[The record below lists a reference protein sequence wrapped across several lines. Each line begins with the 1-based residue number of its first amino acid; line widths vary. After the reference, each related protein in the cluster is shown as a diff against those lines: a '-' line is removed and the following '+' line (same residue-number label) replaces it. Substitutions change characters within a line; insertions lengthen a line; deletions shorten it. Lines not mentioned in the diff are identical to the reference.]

1 MDNQAPLSPE
11 TKDNENELQNE
22 VKKFFI
28 QKDEDMY
35 ILTCSKM
42 NNSLI
47 LKIKIDKPTSLY
59 YYQEQFVQNK
69 LIALSKV
76 FSFCD
81 NIEESYNLLIDNL
94 IEFEDDL
101 KIDIIDDNI
110 KLYFSLELP
119 TKKKDYVNIIMKR
132 KENKDLNNIISVNNI
147 LLKLN
152 SKIEL
157 IKKSHNEIEK
167 EIETKQ
173 NAMDILINKQNDL
186 EKSLKN
192 TIEEIEEIKQFQSK
206 LENFYQENEK
216 KIDKIVKNQKEILT
230 EIEIIKKEEEHL
242 EKDKM
247 NIVEKNNI
255 NKILKSIPEINKELE
270 LVKIKQEEL
279 HDSLKKNIEKN
290 NKVRNDNIL
299 EKENEKINKRKNDD
313 FIKKVMEEIE
323 ALKKKNELME
333 KKINEYEKKSDN
345 FNDSIKNELDKIKYD
360 KIDPKEF
367 VYIKTVSTDLFSKNY
382 YNNRACIF
390 NSIQDDNIYIAY
402 GTKENLNL
410 ECFDIINDEK
420 FIIVKELHKDFF
432 DSCRYYLDDNDN
444 KNRDLIITS
453 SLDLHVKVINFKKEE
468 SEILLDLNFESLK
481 DEVINTVYFSHD
493 LLLIPF
499 SRSQKLKLYSIN
511 SEYITEF
518 GKTGFILG
526 LNKYYINNKKVN
538 YILISNTEGI
548 FVYCLESFSL
558 YHRFIPS
565 IEKKEKE
572 SDNLSFGEAY
582 IIEKEERVLLFGPCF
597 TYGYLFVWDFINGNL
612 INAIETISGITDICL
627 WNNKYIFA
635 SLSNDISQFILIN
648 INTMEIEK
656 EFKGETEHYGNE
668 VKVLRHKIKGDYLIF
683 LSIKGKLDLY
693 TIYKD

>member
-173 NAMDILINKQNDL
+173 NSMDILINKQNDL

-290 NKVRNDNIL
+290 NKVRNNNIL
-299 EKENEKINKRKNDD
+299 EKENG
-313 FIKKVMEEIE
+313 
-323 ALKKKNELME
+323 KKN
-333 KKINEYEKKSDN
+333 
-345 FNDSIKNELDKIKYD
+345 
-360 KIDPKEF
+360 
-367 VYIKTVSTDLFSKNY
+367 
-382 YNNRACIF
+382 
-390 NSIQDDNIYIAY
+390 
-402 GTKENLNL
+402 
-410 ECFDIINDEK
+410 
-420 FIIVKELHKDFF
+420 
-432 DSCRYYLDDNDN
+432 
-444 KNRDLIITS
+444 
-453 SLDLHVKVINFKKEE
+453 
-468 SEILLDLNFESLK
+468 
-481 DEVINTVYFSHD
+481 
-493 LLLIPF
+493 
-499 SRSQKLKLYSIN
+499 
-511 SEYITEF
+511 
-518 GKTGFILG
+518 
-526 LNKYYINNKKVN
+526 
-538 YILISNTEGI
+538 
-548 FVYCLESFSL
+548 
-558 YHRFIPS
+558 
-565 IEKKEKE
+565 
-572 SDNLSFGEAY
+572 
-582 IIEKEERVLLFGPCF
+582 
-597 TYGYLFVWDFINGNL
+597 
-612 INAIETISGITDICL
+612 
-627 WNNKYIFA
+627 
-635 SLSNDISQFILIN
+635 
-648 INTMEIEK
+648 
-656 EFKGETEHYGNE
+656 
-668 VKVLRHKIKGDYLIF
+668 
-683 LSIKGKLDLY
+683 
-693 TIYKD
+693 